1 MRMKTKSI
9 ILMSLTGVLGLSL
22 GAFFGYI
29 AGDFINGE
37 VNKDNTYVYPS
48 QIKANN
54 LSPNKGS
61 YSLSKLEGNI
71 GDKVLLTINPFHNA
85 KTYEL
90 SFLEFN
96 GEQIAE
102 NYNNTYYLTL
112 KSGENILKI
121 DFSEKT
127 AANQLVSAPI
137 LEQNYENIKIDFIYE
152 DALEKSSCKIN
163 YSLTNGYDIESFF
176 LNNKKIL
183 LDQNNEYN
191 FSLEKENIV
200 RVNLV
205 EGIGGNDVYN
215 DFISKYKNFSEY
227 NFVDEINKGDTSLKR
242 LAYVSFINTN
252 NQKNIS
258 TLAYTNAVS
267 TALLGIKNIQNVY
280 SAYIKNDDTYFK
292 ENITSSNYVKLGERV
307 YQNKEIEY
315 YRTNKN
321 ISNDQCDFSN
331 VEKETMSIETYLSQY
346 YLPLNNV
353 INYQIEENYILDDSS
368 ITKSSDGY
376 ELTLNLS
383 SQSIVSYAKYM
394 MTTTKG
400 NSFAEQTD
408 LPSFSQITL
417 TISLSNNLLF
427 NKMSTFEKYTVY
439 TSLSNAETEAN
450 GSIIFSYQEKEMPSL
465 TESISYQEIKNV

>member
-54 LSPNKGS
+54 LSPDKGS

-127 AANQLVSAPI
+127 EANQLVSAPI

-152 DALEKSSCKIN
+152 DALENSSCKIN

-215 DFISKYKNFSEY
+215 DFLSKYKNFSEY
-227 NFVDEINKGDTSLKR
+227 NFVDEINKGDISLKR

-307 YQNKEIEY
+307 YQNKEIDY

-331 VEKETMSIETYLSQY
+331 VEKETMSIETYY
-346 YLPLNNV
+346 
-353 INYQIEENYILDDSS
+353 YILDNSS

-394 MTTTKG
+394 MTTTQG

-427 NKMSTFEKYTVY
+427 NKISTFEKYTVY

-450 GSIIFSYQEKEMPSL
+450 GSIIFSYQEKKMPSL

>member
-48 QIKANN
+48 QIKATN

-127 AANQLVSAPI
+127 AANQLVSTPI
-137 LEQNYENIKIDFIYE
+137 LDQNYENIKVDFIYE
-152 DALEKSSCKIN
+152 DALENSSCKIS

-227 NFVDEINKGDTSLKR
+227 NFIDEINKGDTSLKR

-450 GSIIFSYQEKEMPSL
+450 GSIIFSYQEKKMPSL

>member
-9 ILMSLTGVLGLSL
+9 ILMSLAGVLGLSV

-48 QIKANN
+48 QIKATN
-54 LSPNKGS
+54 LSPDKGS
-61 YSLSKLEGNI
+61 YSLSTLEGNI

-90 SFLEFN
+90 SLLEFN

-137 LEQNYENIKIDFIYE
+137 LDQNYENIKVDFIYE
-152 DALEKSSCKIN
+152 DALENSSCKIN

-215 DFISKYKNFSEY
+215 DFLNKYKNFSDY
-227 NFVDEINKGDTSLKR
+227 NFVDEINKGDISLKR

-280 SAYIKNDDTYFK
+280 SAYIKNDDKYFK

-331 VEKETMSIETYLSQY
+331 VEKETMSIEAYLSQY

-368 ITKSSDGY
+368 ITKTDDGY

-394 MTTTKG
+394 MTTTQG

-439 TSLSNAETEAN
+439 TSLSNADTEAN